1 MNSAPRIHVK
11 TLVLIT
17 LMAFF
22 GPMGDVL
29 LRKGMKRIGVVT
41 SGPPAALL
49 NVFLRIFSSGTIW
62 LGIGSLALFFLF
74 YMLVLSWADYS
85 YVQPASAVGYAVVAL
100 LGYFLLGET
109 VTAVRWT
116 GVAVICAG
124 VALVGQ
130 TPARTTET
138 E

>member
-1 MNSAPRIHVK
+1 MSAAPRIHVK

-49 NVFLRIFSSGTIW
+49 NVFFRIFSSGTIW

-100 LGYFLLGET
+100 LGYFMLGET
-109 VTAVRWT
+109 VTAVRWA

-124 VALVGQ
+124 VLLVGQ
-130 TPARTTET
+130 TPARTTEIG
-138 E
+138 